1 MHFAGGTVLPLYKP
15 ISVRDWMRIP
25 EDQAAVALWSSYL
38 KRYKDYAKDLQSQI
52 GWVAGKNWHFIIL
65 SQFWSN
71 VFLIL

>member
-25 EDQAAVALWSSYL
+25 EDQAAVEAVALWSSYL

-52 GWVAGKNWHFIIL
+52 GWVLLGRIDIL
-65 SQFWSN
+65 LFSPK
-71 VFLIL
+71 VP